1 MLEEEIRKA
10 VVTLEAKGLSRR
22 EIAEA
27 LKISRNSVKAVLRE
41 GVRADPGRERG
52 SQWDEHLEMIRALHQ
67 MCRDGKGRVNLVRV
81 YEKLKDQLAGE
92 GKTLEASY
100 SALTWFC
107 REQGIGVKE
116 KVPAGRIVTEPGEE
130 MQHDTSPY
138 VLELGGRKV
147 KRQCASLVLGYSR
160 MLYVRFYPKFDRFH
174 MKMFLTEAFQY
185 FGGVCG
191 RCVIDNTSVALA
203 CGSGARA
210 QMAPEVEAFEER
222 FGFRFMA
229 HEIMDSDRKGKVE
242 RPFDFVERNFLV
254 GREFRDDEDLN
265 RQALEWVEKAQ
276 RRRLREFKASPL
288 ELFVMEKPLLKP
300 LPVYVPE
307 VYRLWQPTVDA
318 YGCVSVNGYKYPAP
332 AAYIGKTVMVRET
345 RDRIIL
351 KDDQENELANHAKKW
366 EGSPTT
372 PPRHPNAPRR
382 QRSAQL
388 TEEGRL
394 KALGEAMAVYLEA
407 LKAARGPRYIWS
419 VRRLW
424 RLRCQHQDA
433 DLLAAVARAHQH
445 RLFDVNRVETILLQN
460 IAQTDYQLP
469 LGFES
474 GDCGDLPEY
483 RRGAATPEPDLKD
496 YIPVPETG
504 GEDAR

>member
-10 VVTLEAKGLSRR
+10 IVTLQAKGLGQR
-22 EIAEA
+22 EIARA
-27 LKISRNSVKAVLRE
+27 LEVSRTSVKSVLRK
-41 GVRADPGRERG
+41 GVRMDPEKGRG
-52 SQWDEHLEMIRALHQ
+52 SQLDEHLEAIRALHEQ
-67 MCRDGKGRVNLVRV
+67 CRDGKRRVNLVRV
-81 YEKLKDQLAGE
+81 WEKLKDQLAEE

-116 KVPAGRIVTEPGEE
+116 KVPAGRIVTGPGEE

-138 VLELGGRKV
+138 VVELGDRKV

-160 MLYVRFYPKFDRFH
+160 MIYVRFYPKFDRFH
-174 MKMFLTEAFQY
+174 MKVFLTEAFQY

-229 HEIMDSDRKGKVE
+229 HEIMHSDRKGKVE

-254 GREFRDDEDLN
+254 GRQFRDDEDLN

-288 ELFVMEKPLLKP
+288 ELFAMEKPLLKP

-307 VYRLWQPTVDA
+307 VYRLWRPMVDA

-345 RDRIIL
+345 CDRIIL
-351 KDDQENELANHAKKW
+351 KDDGETELANHPKKW
-366 EGSPTT
+366 EGSPLA

-388 TEEGRL
+388 AEEGRL
-394 KALGEAMAVYLEA
+394 NALGEAMAAYLKA

-419 VRRLW
+419 VRKLW
-424 RLRCQHQDA
+424 RLRCQYHDA
-433 DLLAAVARAHQH
+433 DLLAAVARAHEH
-445 RLFDVNRVETILLQN
+445 HLFDVNRVEIILLQN
-460 IAQTDYQLP
+460 IAQLDYQLP

-474 GDCGDLPEY
+474 GDCGNLPEY
-483 RRGAATPEPDLKD
+483 RQGAATPEPDLKD
-496 YIPVPETG
+496 YIPAPETG